1 MKHIRALK
9 SVRSNSMWLIIGSA
23 LLVLAGA
30 SLL

>member
-1 MKHIRALK
+1 MNHIRGLK
-9 SVRSNSMWLIIGSA
+9 SVRNSSMWLIIGSA